1 MTERRHLEA
10 DYQRALLA
18 RVALE
23 FRHVRFFRRNVGL
36 VEMQDGRKFRSGLPG
51 QADLYAL
58 ARGGWHGEVEVKRY
72 TKLSPEQEHWRDWC
86 REWGVPWLCVEA
98 RRDEAPTSTVDRW
111 VAELA
116 PWLPAP

>member
-1 MTERRHLEA
+1 MGETTLQLA
-10 DYQRALLA
+10 LLLAAPRALPNL
-18 RVALE
+18 RLY
-23 FRHVRFFRRNVGL
+23 RRNVGSARAL
-36 VEMQDGRKFRSGLPG
+36 RTGQVVQYGLEG

-58 ARGGWHGEVEVKRY
+58 ARGGWHGEVEVKRF

-86 REWGVPWLCVEA
+86 REWGVPWACVEA
-98 RRDEAPTSTVDRW
+98 RRDEPPTATVDRW